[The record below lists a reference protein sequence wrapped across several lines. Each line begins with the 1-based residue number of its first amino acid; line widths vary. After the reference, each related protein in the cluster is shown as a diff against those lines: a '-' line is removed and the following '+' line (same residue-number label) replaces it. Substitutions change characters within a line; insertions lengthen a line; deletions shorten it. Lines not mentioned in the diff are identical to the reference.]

1 MSSREVF
8 ISRLEADL
16 EGLKLERRLA
26 EMRDDA
32 EDADSVSAR
41 PELDVGMLRA
51 KERILRERL
60 RRARE
65 LPDDGWEREKKALQ
79 DAWQELT
86 DMLTGHDGLSGGG

>member
-26 EMRDDA
+26 EMRDDGK
-32 EDADSVSAR
+32 DGDSVPADGQ
-41 PELDVGMLRA
+41 PDVGALRA

-60 RRARE
+60 RHARE
-65 LPDDGWEREKKALQ
+65 LPEDGWEREKKALQ

-86 DMLTGHDGLSGGG
+86 DMLTGHGASGRD

>member
-26 EMRDDA
+26 EMRHDG
-32 EDADSVSAR
+32 EEGDSVSADEQR
-41 PELDVGMLRA
+41 DVRALRA

-86 DMLTGHDGLSGGG
+86 DMLSGHGPSGRG

>member
-16 EGLKLERRLA
+16 EGLKLERRLT
-26 EMRDDA
+26 EMRHDG
-32 EDADSVSAR
+32 EDADSVPADLQR
-41 PELDVGMLRA
+41 NVDVLQA

-65 LPDDGWEREKKALQ
+65 LPQDGWEREKKALQ

-86 DMLTGHDGLSGGG
+86 EMLTGHGASDRD